1 MLQKLVVVLLSGIMC
16 SLTVT
21 SALAVKYNEAPMLK
35 VKVAAGEVPPVE
47 ERLPENPLVMEPW
60 KEIGKYGGTLETVD
74 ISPTWNSIIRHV
86 NDSPLLELPP
96 DSRYH
101 RYNPM
106 GAEIHPGILDR
117 WEMSED
123 GKVWTFRIRKGLK
136 WSDGIPV
143 TTEDVRYTI
152 EDVYFNKEIT
162 PVFPEWLGWGGEP
175 PELKI
180 MDDYTFR
187 LKFVKPYGLFLP
199 NPQSHGRSYRELIS
213 PSHYLKQFHVKYTP
227 LDKLEPVMKE
237 YGYSKEE
244 WGRFY
249 NFMDPFGQDGTYV
262 LGVGDPVK
270 HPVLNPWRVVSHPKP
285 EEWILERNPYYY
297 KVDTEGNQLPY
308 IDRIHFSVLNDR
320 EMITMKILTGEVDI
334 EGGYYARLSD
344 YPLFMEN
351 REKGS
356 YEVMLLRDTWDY
368 SLIYFLNLCPEDL
381 VLRKIV
387 QDVRF
392 RQALSLALDREE
404 IRESIFLGFGRP
416 AQWAPVQG
424 SVFYEEEFEKAYVE
438 YNPEKANALLDE
450 MGLKWDENHEYRLRP
465 DGERLTLPFIYY
477 EVFPSCT
484 PGAELAHEYWEE
496 IGISVPVRLVDNY
509 WTLFGANK
517 TVVTDWAD
525 AASVLPHW
533 FAAGFQTTTSLWWQW
548 YITGGKEGVEPIP
561 AAKRVY
567 EMRDRMYSTPSEE
580 ERMKAAKEL
589 FRLQAENLWVIGTV
603 VSVPVPVIYSKKL
616 GNISVAEEKD
626 YYNITPLEAGEQWF
640 FKE

>member
-1 MLQKLVVVLLSGIMC
+1 MKKVTIILLAGLIF
-16 SLTVT
+16 LLGAT
-21 SALAVKYNEAPMLK
+21 ALAYNEAPMLRI
-35 VKVAAGEVPPVE
+35 KVAAGELPPVE
-47 ERLPENPLVMEPW
+47 ERLPENPVVMEPW
-60 KEIGKYGGTLETVD
+60 EEIGKYGGTLRIVTLSPNFDETL
-74 ISPTWNSIIRHV
+74 RHA
-86 NDSPLLELPP
+86 NDAPLLELPP
-96 DSRYH
+96 DSGYH
-101 RYNPM
+101 RYNPT
-106 GAEIHPGILDR
+106 GAEIHPGIFDR

-123 GKVWTFRIRKGLK
+123 GKVWTFRITKGLK

-152 EDVYFNKEIT
+152 EDVYYNKEIY
-162 PVFPEWLGWGGEP
+162 PAPPELIQWGGETA
-175 PELKI
+175 ELEI

-187 LKFVKPYGLFLP
+187 LKLAKSYGLFLP
-199 NPQSHGRSYRELIS
+199 NPNDFGRTWGLLVS

-249 NFMDPFGQDGTYV
+249 NFMHPFGNDGAIV
-262 LGVGDPVK
+262 LAVGDPVK
-270 HPVLNPWRVVSHPKP
+270 YPVLSPWRVASQPKP

-297 KVDTEGNQLPY
+297 KVDPQGNQLPY
-308 IDRIHFSVLNDR
+308 IDRIHLSVVGDR
-320 EMITMKILTGEVDI
+320 EMITMKILTGEVHI
-334 EGGYYARLSD
+334 EGGYSARLSD

-356 YEVMLLRDTWDY
+356 YEVMLLRDWLDQP
-368 SLIYFLNLCPEDL
+368 LIYFLNLCPEDL
-381 VLRKIV
+381 VLREIV

-392 RQALSLALDREE
+392 RQALSLALDRED

-416 AQWAPVQG
+416 AQWAPVPG
-424 SVFYEEEFEKAYVE
+424 SVFYEEEFEKAYAQ

-465 DGERLTLPFIYY
+465 DGERLTLAFVYY
-477 EVFPSCT
+477 EVFPSVT

-496 IGISVPVRLVDNY
+496 IGIRVPVKLVDNW
-509 WTLFGANK
+509 WTLWSANQ
-517 TVVTDWAD
+517 TVVADWGD
-525 AASVLPHW
+525 SASVLPNW
-533 FAAGFQTTTSLWWQW
+533 FAAGLLVTTPLWFEW
-548 YITGGKEGVEPIP
+548 YNSGGEAGVEPIP
-561 AAKRVY
+561 AAKRLY
-567 EMRDRMYSTPSEE
+567 EMRDRMYSTSSEE

-603 VSVPVPVIYSKKL
+603 TGVPVPVIYSKKL

-626 YYNITPLEAGEQWF
+626 YYNITVLEAGEQWF